1 MQLNPLAN
9 DFTNIL
15 SVVLALM
22 VTLTIHEAAHA
33 LVANYFGD
41 PTARLAGRLSL
52 NPFAHLDPLGTL
64 LLFVAGFGWG
74 KPVPVNPIH
83 FHNPRRDEMLV
94 AVAGPIANL
103 LLAVLLGI
111 TLRFTLDRLSPALFS
126 LLTILAFYNI
136 SLAIFNLIPVP
147 PLDGSK
153 ILFFVVP
160 YRVREVLEQY
170 SLIILIGLVLAI
182 QFNLPLV
189 NPIIFGSATRLFRWF
204 TGIPMPI

>member
-9 DFTNIL
+9 DFTTIL

-22 VTLTIHEAAHA
+22 VTLSIHEAAHA
-33 LVANYFGD
+33 FVANYFGD

-52 NPFAHLDPLGTL
+52 NPFVHLDPLGTL

-83 FHNPRRDEMLV
+83 FNHPRRDEMFV
-94 AVAGPIANL
+94 AVAGPVANL
-103 LLAVLLGI
+103 LLALLLGI
-111 TLRFTLDRLSPALFS
+111 LLRFALDQLSPALFS
-126 LLTILAFYNI
+126 LLTILIFYNI

-153 ILFFVVP
+153 ILFFVTP
-160 YRVREVLEQY
+160 DRVREVLEQY
-170 SLIILIGLVLAI
+170 SFIILIGLVLAI
-182 QFNLPLV
+182 QFNLPFIS
-189 NPIIFGSATRLFRWF
+189 PIIFGSATTLFHWV
-204 TGIPMPI
+204 TGIPIPI